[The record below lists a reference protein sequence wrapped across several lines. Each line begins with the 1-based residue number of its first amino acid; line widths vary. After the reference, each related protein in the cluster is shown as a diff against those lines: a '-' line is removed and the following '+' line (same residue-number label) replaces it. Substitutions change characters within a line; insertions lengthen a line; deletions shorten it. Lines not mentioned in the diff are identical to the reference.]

1 MKSAEAR
8 NKLPGRGQQIG
19 NALTGE
25 DKDEDVN
32 HAMTSTER
40 SKVFVCI
47 LSGVEPFI
55 SKGWTTP
62 IQLPKEFTNKNRL
75 NLCPLMVSYQVFVAL
90 IRKSPRLRG
99 APQLVQR
106 LLD

>member
-19 NALTGE
+19 NALIGE
-25 DKDEDVN
+25 NKHEYVN

-75 NLCPLMVSYQVFVAL
+75 NLCQLMVSYQVFVAL